1 MNIVDLV
8 IALLLI
14 AAIFRG
20 MRFGLARLLLSSAGF
35 LLGLFIGFWVA
46 KYGSVY
52 IDSPTGKTLYIIGIE
67 LLFALALSS
76 VGEVLGIRL
85 SSSAHKFR
93 LNQINHV
100 LGSIFEVAFVLFA
113 VWLVASGL
121 SNIQS
126 YDIGRS
132 IHGSAIIKKLNNSLP
147 NPPDFFAQLEKLID
161 PNGFPKV
168 FLGSEPEHTTIAAN
182 PEVDNEVVAKA
193 EKSVVR
199 IEGRGCG
206 GIIEGSGFVVDK
218 GLVVT
223 NAHVVAGVPKPT
235 VVNQTGVFKA
245 SPIWFDPD
253 LDIAILNV
261 ANLPDPGIPLA
272 SNAHLTPGASAVVLG
287 FPGGGPMTANK
298 AVVIDQV
305 RAVGRNIYN
314 RGVVTRNIYELQTN
328 IKSGNSG
335 GPVIE
340 SDGEVAAIVFA
351 KGVSQANV
359 GYALVIDEAKPLIE
373 QAKSQRT
380 PVSVGS
386 CAAS

>member
-8 IALLLI
+8 IVLLLI

-20 MRFGLARLLLSSAGF
+20 IRFGLARLLFSSAGF

-52 IDSPTGKTLYIIGIE
+52 IDNQTAKAFYIVGVE

-85 SSSAHKFR
+85 SAGAHRFK

-100 LGSIFEVAFVLFA
+100 LGSIFEVTFVLFA

-121 SNIQS
+121 SNVQS
-126 YDIGRS
+126 YDVGRS
-132 IHGSAIIKKLNNSLP
+132 IRGSLIIKELNNSLP
-147 NPPDFFAQLEKLID
+147 NPPDFFAQLEKIIS
-161 PNGFPKV
+161 PNGFPKA

-199 IEGRGCG
+199 VEGRGCG

-218 GLVVT
+218 GIVVT
-223 NAHVVAGVPKPT
+223 NAHVIAGVPKPT
-235 VVNQTGVFKA
+235 VVDQTGVFKA
-245 SPIWFDPD
+245 APIWFDPD
-253 LDIAILNV
+253 MDIAILKV
-261 ANLPDPGIPLA
+261 ANLPDPALPLA
-272 SNAHLTPGASAVVLG
+272 TSAHLAPGAAAVVLG
-287 FPGGGPMTANK
+287 FPGGGPMIANK

-314 RGVVTRNIYELQTN
+314 RGVVTRNIYELQTD

-351 KGVSQANV
+351 KGVSQPNV
-359 GYALVIDEAKPLIE
+359 GYALLIDEARPLID
-373 QAKSQRT
+373 QAKSRRT